1 MSNLA
6 TLGHNMPPDVIG
18 TAKDALAELNGF
30 LKENPVVQTAA
41 DAKQA
46 GAWLERTRGSLK
58 ELEDDRTRQVGPLN
72 AQVKKINDLFRAARE
87 PLEKVCNELRRR
99 LTAYTTAE
107 ELKRAAEAERLR
119 LQAEAMA
126 EAARQKA
133 AAADDAIAGADVGE
147 LSDVGTAIA
156 DADAAIK
163 AAGKADRAAARAERE
178 STVRIASVMGGRALA
193 PRTVTRLRT
202 RSVEDACK
210 ALRAIGLTPEVDEFV
225 CSLAR
230 RYEKQL
236 DEWPDW
242 IEVTVERSI

>member
-1 MSNLA
+1 MNNLA
-6 TLGHNMPPDVIG
+6 AIGHNQAPGPIDS
-18 TAKDALAELNGF
+18 AKDALAELSAY
-30 LKENPVVQTAA
+30 LCENPVVQSAA

-46 GAWLERTRGSLK
+46 GGWLERTRGSLK
-58 ELEDDRTRQVGPLN
+58 DLEDERGTKVGPLN
-72 AQVKKINDLFRAARE
+72 AQVKKINDLYRAARE

-107 ELKRAAEAERLR
+107 EAKRTAEAERLR
-119 LQAEAMA
+119 REAEAQA

-133 AAADDAIAGADVGE
+133 AAADDAVACAEVGE
-147 LSDVGTAIA
+147 LCDVGSAIA

-178 STVRIASVMGGRALA
+178 STVRIGSMMGGRALA
-193 PRTVTRLRT
+193 ARTTTKLRT

-210 ALRAIGLTPEVDEFV
+210 ALRAIGLTPEVDAFV

-230 RYEKQL
+230 KYEKQM